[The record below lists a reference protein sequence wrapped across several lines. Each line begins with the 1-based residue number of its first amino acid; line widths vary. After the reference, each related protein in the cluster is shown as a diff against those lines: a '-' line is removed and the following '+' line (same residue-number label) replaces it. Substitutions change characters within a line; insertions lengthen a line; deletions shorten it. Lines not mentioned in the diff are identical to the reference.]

1 VLRAEARQRE
11 LPFVHG
17 SSFGFRGHRFEC
29 IVPSLKEGRG
39 LFKVAMGY
47 RSGWGRTAV
56 LQPPGLDPFDPY
68 RDSEY
73 EDEDRYH
80 VLQSARMPDD
90 LRAAIFA
97 GTTPAGTRPGDY
109 YVQVNRYDRGDYVL
123 PHRDSLQ
130 QGLYMLTTTGQDGL
144 NAQHDRTTMVFVPDR
159 AGTFVG
165 HDPHAWHWVDPVA
178 AEERYTLVTIPPL
191 PHRSGTEPD
200 RLG

>member
-1 VLRAEARQRE
+1 MKPLTVVPGVVANCEEIVALARRYRR
-11 LPFVHG
+11 LFADYPDP
-17 SSFGFRGHRFEC
+17 SSPPG
-29 IVPSLKEGRG
+29 
-39 LFKVAMGY
+39 
-47 RSGWGRTAV
+47 
-56 LQPPGLDPFDPY
+56 PPGLNPFDPY

-191 PHRSGTEPD
+191 PHRSDTEPD